1 MRLFVFLTVA
11 MLCGCGCR
19 SKSNADAG
27 PPVSQAWLDG
37 RLPAETGAPV
47 DGGALTVRVMNEPA
61 GLNPLDDACR
71 DAWVLRMTRGL
82 VLETLLELA
91 PDGALRPALAAT
103 WSDSEDH
110 RTTTFTL
117 RDATFSDGATLRA
130 ADVIA
135 TFDALMDPKNPTAG
149 LRGEFAGLGAW
160 KALDEKNVQL
170 TWSRPSPFT
179 LRALTRLPIFSAA
192 QLAGDW
198 AETLRNPIGSGPF
211 VIAKWERGQSLTL
224 KRRDG
229 GAAHLDTITFR
240 FVKDQTAAFTMMER
254 GEIDLMT
261 ALTPQL
267 WRALESARWAPP
279 TWNRIKSP
287 DNSYS
292 YIAWNEANPAFAD
305 ARVRRALAHLY
316 DAKLIS
322 KVVDLDLELPT
333 SCPYLRG
340 SESCDAAL
348 APPVFSPDDA
358 RALLTDAGISPDK
371 PLTFHLLIPSASQ
384 RLAKLVPILQ
394 EQMKPVGVELEIEK
408 VESAVLS
415 SRVAKRD
422 FDAVSRLWTEFDTE
436 QDVFPMFHSSQL
448 DGGDNWVGY
457 SSPDA
462 DRLIE
467 QVRTEFDAEKRHALQ
482 RQLHAQLQRDQPYL
496 FMTSRQSL
504 DAAKKRVHGLTP
516 SVGWYDLR
524 VVWVER

>member
-1 MRLFVFLTVA
+1 MRLFVFLTIA
-11 MLCGCGCR
+11 LLCGCR
-19 SKSNADAG
+19 SKSSADAG
-27 PPVSQAWLDG
+27 APLSQAWLDG
-37 RLPAETGAPV
+37 VLPAETGAPL
-47 DGGALTVRVMNEPA
+47 DGGALVVRVMNEPA
-61 GLNPLDDACR
+61 GLNPLDDGCR

-82 VLETLLELA
+82 VLETLLELS
-91 PDGALRPALAAT
+91 PTGELRPALAAT

-110 RTTTFTL
+110 RTSTFTL
-117 RDATFSDGATLRA
+117 RAATFSDGTPLTS

-135 TFDALMDPKNPTAG
+135 TFDALMAAQKPTAG
-149 LRGEFAGLGAW
+149 LRGEFSGLAAW
-160 KALDEKNVQL
+160 KALDDKTVQL

-179 LRALTRLPIFSAA
+179 LRALSRLPILSSA
-192 QLAGDW
+192 QLHGEW
-198 AETLRNPIGSGPF
+198 AQTLRAPIGSGPF
-211 VIAKWERGQSLTL
+211 VIEKWERGQSLTL
-224 KRRDG
+224 RRRAG
-229 GAAHLDTITFR
+229 GAAYLDTITFR

-254 GEIDLMT
+254 GEFDLMT

-267 WRALESARWAPP
+267 WRALETTRWAPAA
-279 TWNRIKSP
+279 WNRIKSP

-292 YIAWNEANPAFAD
+292 YIAWNEAKPPFD
-305 ARVRRALAHLY
+305 DVRVRRALAHLY

-340 SESCDAAL
+340 SASCDAAVT
-348 APPVFSPDDA
+348 PPSFSPGDA
-358 RALLTDAGISPDK
+358 RALLTDAGVTPEQ
-371 PLTFHLLIPSASQ
+371 PLKFSLLIPGTSQ
-384 RLAKLVPILQ
+384 RLAKLVPLLQ
-394 EQMKPVGVELEIEK
+394 EQMRPLGVELEIEK

-436 QDVFPMFHSSQL
+436 QDVFPMFHSSQR

-457 SSPDA
+457 ASPEA

-467 QVRTEFDAEKRHALQ
+467 QVRAEFDADKRHALQ
-482 RQLHAQLQRDQPYL
+482 RQLHARLAADQPYL

-504 DAAKKRVHGLTP
+504 DAARKRVHGLTP